1 MDPIFQYTFSKEKY
15 WAMSLGAPLRIP
27 GQTGNSDPKDMKEE
41 APISEVF
48 PKLFNTHWLVS
59 HKFTHR
65 AVQDALKEDPKVK
78 VRYEDEYTTVFEFL
92 P

>member
-1 MDPIFQYTFSKEKY
+1 
-15 WAMSLGAPLRIP
+15 
-27 GQTGNSDPKDMKEE
+27 MKEE

-48 PKLFNTHWLVS
+48 PKLFNTRWLVS